1 MMKTILIT
9 GTSTG
14 IGKATAKYFAERG
27 WNVAATMRSPEKE
40 TELINYNN
48 VFITRMDVQQPETID
63 RAVNEA
69 IERFGQMNV
78 LMNNAGYGAVGVFE
92 AATEQQ
98 IHNQFDVNVFGLM
111 RVTQAVLPHFR
122 ANRNGVII
130 NTSSQGGRITFPL
143 TSLYHATKFA
153 VEGFSE
159 SLSYELASQ
168 NIRVKL
174 IEPGIVNTPWY
185 SAAVRL
191 NHEALSDYNRFTD
204 LFNNQFE
211 KFVQNNAHLQATPE
225 AVAETIYKAAMDE
238 SDQLRYPAGKDA
250 EIILKK
256 RAQLSDEE
264 FKAYVKNQVLG

>member
-9 GTSTG
+9 GASTG
-14 IGKATAKYFAERG
+14 LGKATAMYFAERG

-40 TELINYNN
+40 TELTNHNN
-48 VFITRMDVQQPETID
+48 VFVTRMDVQQPEAIH

-69 IERFGQMNV
+69 IERFGQINV
-78 LMNNAGYGAVGVFE
+78 LVNNAGYGAVGIFE

-122 ANRNGVII
+122 ANRNGLII
-130 NTSSQGGRITFPL
+130 NISSQGGRITFPL

-185 SAAVRL
+185 SSAVRL
-191 NHEALSDYNRFTD
+191 NHEALSDYNSFTD
-204 LFNNQFE
+204 LFNKQFE

-225 AVAETIYKAAMDE
+225 VVAETIYKAATDE

-250 EIILKK
+250 EEILKK
-256 RAQLSDEE
+256 REQLSDEE
-264 FKAYVKNQVLG
+264 FKAYMKTQVLG

>member
-1 MMKTILIT
+1 MMNTILIT
-9 GTSTG
+9 GASSG
-14 IGKATAKYFAERG
+14 LGKATTQYFAEQG

-40 TELINYNN
+40 TELINHNN
-48 VFITRMDVQQPETID
+48 VFVTRMDVQQPETIQ

-69 IERFGQMNV
+69 IERFGQINV

-122 ANRNGVII
+122 AYRNGLII
-130 NTSSQGGRITFPL
+130 NISSQGGRITFPL

-185 SAAVRL
+185 SSAVRL
-191 NHEALSDYNRFTD
+191 DHEALSDYNSFTD
-204 LFNNQFE
+204 LFNKQFE

-225 AVAETIYKAAMDE
+225 MVAETIYKAATDE

-250 EIILKK
+250 EEILKK
-256 RAQLSDEE
+256 REQWSDDE
-264 FKAYVKNQVLG
+264 FMAFMKSQVLG

>member
-1 MMKTILIT
+1 MNTILIT
-9 GTSTG
+9 GASSG
-14 IGKATAKYFAERG
+14 LGKATAQYFAERG

-40 TELINYNN
+40 TELINHNN
-48 VFITRMDVQQPETID
+48 VFVTRMDVQQPETIQ

-69 IERFGQMNV
+69 IERFGQINV

-122 ANRNGVII
+122 AYRNGLII
-130 NTSSQGGRITFPL
+130 NISSQGGRITFPL

-185 SAAVRL
+185 SSAVRL
-191 NHEALSDYNRFTD
+191 DHEALSDYNSFTD
-204 LFNNQFE
+204 LFNKQFE

-225 AVAETIYKAAMDE
+225 MVAETIYKAATVE

-250 EIILKK
+250 EEILKK
-256 RAQLSDEE
+256 REQWSDDE
-264 FKAYVKNQVLG
+264 FMAFMKSQVLG

>member
-9 GTSTG
+9 GASTG
-14 IGKATAKYFAERG
+14 LGKATAMYFAERG

-40 TELINYNN
+40 TELINHNN
-48 VFITRMDVQQPETID
+48 VFVTRMDVQQPETIH
-63 RAVNEA
+63 RAVNEV
-69 IERFGQMNV
+69 IERFGQINV
-78 LMNNAGYGAVGVFE
+78 LMNNAGYGAVGIFE

-122 ANRNGVII
+122 ANRNGLII
-130 NTSSQGGRITFPL
+130 NISSQGGRITFPL

-185 SAAVRL
+185 SSAVRL
-191 NHEALSDYNRFTD
+191 NHEALSDYNSFTN
-204 LFNNQFE
+204 LFNKQFE

-225 AVAETIYKAAMDE
+225 VVAETIYKAAMDE

-250 EIILKK
+250 EEILKK
-256 RAQLSDEE
+256 REQWSDEE
-264 FKAYVKNQVLG
+264 FKAYMKTQVLG